1 MSDKQ
6 HPALDRVEIS
16 SPAFELDGIRHMT
29 VYSQALRGRADV
41 SIFVPPGIEG
51 CAVVPIVILLHGV
64 YGSHWAWFYQ
74 GGVHKAARLLMEQR
88 QIRPMLLVAPS
99 DGLDGDG
106 TGYLPSDDR
115 NYESWICNDLLACLE
130 EQFCLVGQ
138 REDIFIAGLSMGGY
152 GALRLGAKYPAKFKG
167 ISAHSA
173 ITRIEDFRGFIRD
186 MGLLKKFPADEVDP
200 FHFLWS
206 NKEQL
211 PPIRFDC
218 GEQDALFPANK
229 VLHERL
235 EQHAIPHAFVA
246 NPGGHNWP
254 YWQLHVID
262 TLLFV
267 EKILQSEEH
276 NLSTPSR
283 E

>member
-1 MSDKQ
+1 MSDEQ
-6 HPALDRVEIS
+6 HPASDRVEIS

-29 VYSQALRGRADV
+29 VYSHALRGRADV

-51 CAVVPIVILLHGV
+51 CITVPIVILLHGV
-64 YGSHWAWFYQ
+64 YGSHWAWFHQ
-74 GGVHKAARLLMEQR
+74 GGAHKTARLLMERR

-106 TGYLPSDDR
+106 TGYLPSDGR
-115 NYESWICNDLLACLE
+115 NYESWICNDLLVCLK
-130 EQFCLVGQ
+130 EQFCAAGQ
-138 REDIFIAGLSMGGY
+138 REEIFIAGLSMGGY

-173 ITRIEDFRGFIRD
+173 ITRTEDFHSFIHDVGF
-186 MGLLKKFPADEVDP
+186 LKNFPAEEIDP
-200 FHFLWS
+200 FHWFLC
-206 NKEQL
+206 NKEEL

-218 GEQDALFPANK
+218 GEQDSLLPANK
-229 VLHERL
+229 VFHERL
-235 EQHAIPHAFVA
+235 EQHRIPHVFVV
-246 NPGGHNWP
+246 NRGGHNWP

-267 EKILQSEEH
+267 ESIL
-276 NLSTPSR
+276 SR
-283 E
+283 EITR